1 MSEHMRHLIE
11 HLPFVAGM
19 AANGRISLDWNQ
31 MIGALLV
38 GGISAV
44 GGSQIT
50 TARLEERV
58 SGLRTDYQNMQEET
72 RRMQRDYQQI
82 IERMVICEANF
93 TAALTR
99 PGQKRH

>member
-1 MSEHMRHLIE
+1 MSERMRHLIE
-11 HLPFVAGM
+11 YLPFVAGM
-19 AANGRISLDWNQ
+19 TANGRISLDWNQ
-31 MIGALLV
+31 MTSALLV

-50 TARLEERV
+50 TAKLEERV

-82 IERMVICEANF
+82 IERLVTCEAN
-93 TAALTR
+93 LTPSR
-99 PGQKRH
+99 REQKRH